1 MAHPRAKKPPMA
13 TVYRILDEVEAS
25 TGVPRDDIIEG
36 YATGERGAARA
47 QVWTRILSETG
58 CSTYG
63 LALAWGCEAFQI
75 RDLLGLS
82 KRRREA
88 A

>member
-13 TVYRILDEVEAS
+13 TVYRILDEVEAA
-25 TGVPRDDIIEG
+25 TGVPRDEIIEG

-47 QVWTRILSETG
+47 EVWSRILSETG
-58 CSTYG
+58 CSTYA
-63 LALAWGCEAFQI
+63 LSLAWGCEDFQI
-75 RDLLGLS
+75 RNLLKIS